1 MDSLS
6 GVDAVFL
13 LMAVVLEYTFRV
25 WFAFGK
31 VGWAVGSVTRAAC
44 FS

>member
-13 LMAVVLEYTFRV
+13 LMAVVLEYTSV
-25 WFAFGK
+25 CGLLLGK
-31 VGWAVGSVTRAAC
+31 LDGQLEV
-44 FS
+44 